1 LILKKPRLEPNPSFD
16 LCRLACCIF
25 DFFVEDVLETK
36 QIIKK
41 NKIAALI
48 YSWLLDDKGRN
59 ILYKNDGDE
68 RYPEFKLYKMIARS
82 IHNAIP
88 EQQISNEIFKKF
100 IVSKKTINKK
110 TKIINLDFIPNLS
123 TEHN

>member
-1 LILKKPRLEPNPSFD
+1 
-16 LCRLACCIF
+16 
-25 DFFVEDVLETK
+25 
-36 QIIKK
+36 
-41 NKIAALI
+41 
-48 YSWLLDDKGRN
+48 
-59 ILYKNDGDE
+59 
-68 RYPEFKLYKMIARS
+68 MIARS

-110 TKIINLDFIPNLS
+110 TKIINLDLIPNLS